1 MISETIYDQQY
12 WDAQYKAGT
21 TGWDLG
27 AVSPPLKAYIDQLT
41 DKNISI
47 LIPGAGNSYEAVYL
61 LQKEFTDITIVDIA
75 PSVIVKL
82 QAEFKS
88 SPHIKIMQADFFTY
102 QGQYDLIIEQT
113 FFCAIQPAMRER
125 YVSKMYELLKPTG
138 RLVGLLFNRVFEKGP
153 PFGGS
158 KTEYEKLFCSAFEYK
173 TFAECYNSVKPRSGS
188 ELFINFKKRLKAHF
202 TN

>member
-1 MISETIYDQQY
+1 
-12 WDAQYKAGT
+12 
-21 TGWDLG
+21 
-27 AVSPPLKAYIDQLT
+27 
-41 DKNISI
+41 
-47 LIPGAGNSYEAVYL
+47 
-61 LQKEFTDITIVDIA
+61 
-75 PSVIVKL
+75 
-82 QAEFKS
+82 
-88 SPHIKIMQADFFTY
+88 MQADFFTY